1 MSNPIKVALEAGV
14 LAYASLPVEE
24 NPRRCARVI
33 AAFLRALPPAETT
46 MDHPSR
52 GVHSLWTLAAA
63 VEAAARA
70 DG

>member
-33 AAFLRALPPAETT
+33 AAFLRALAPPA
-46 MDHPSR
+46 SR
-52 GVHSLWTLAAA
+52 CRWTPRGAS
-63 VEAAARA
+63 RR
-70 DG
+70 

>member
-33 AAFLRALPPAETT
+33 AAFLRALAPPSDESNTIWCL
-46 MDHPSR
+46 
-52 GVHSLWTLAAA
+52 VLAAT
-63 VEAAARA
+63 VEAAGRA